1 MLTYR
6 VANCHMSL
14 EPMKTEKT
22 PASQIIPPIHPR
34 IPVAAPVLDGRE
46 TEYVLEC
53 LSTTWISSKGRFIGE
68 FEEAFAQFCGVKHA
82 VATNSGTTALHLA
95 LVALGIGPGDE
106 VIVPSLTYVA
116 SANVVRY
123 CGATPVFADN
133 HIRTFVMDAEE
144 VLAKITPKTKAIMPV
159 HLYGHPVDLDPICE
173 IAQMRDIYVVEDSA
187 EAFGARYKGHRIGGH
202 GICSAFSFF
211 GNKIITTGEG
221 GIVTTNDAALAAR
234 LRLLRGQGQD
244 PQRLYWFPVIGY
256 NYRMTNIAAAIGLA
270 QLERAHFHLT
280 RRKHVARGY
289 NSRLTHLSD
298 KIELPI
304 AEEWADHAYWMYTIL
319 LRENLS
325 TYRDRIMQDLDTA
338 GIETRPV
345 FYPIHMLPPYRDSV
359 RASFPRAELCGL
371 RGINLPT
378 HGKLTEDDMDR
389 IAQTIQASL
398 ASIL

>member
-1 MLTYR
+1 
-6 VANCHMSL
+6 
-14 EPMKTEKT
+14 MKTEKT
-22 PASQIIPPIHPR
+22 PALQTSLPIHPR

-53 LSTTWISSKGRFIGE
+53 LSSSWISSKGRFISN
-68 FEEAFAQFCGVKHA
+68 FEEAFAEFCGVKHA
-82 VATNSGTTALHLA
+82 VATNNGTTALHLA

-123 CGATPVFADN
+123 CGATPVFVDN
-133 HIRTFVMDAEE
+133 HIRTFVMDTAE
-144 VLAKITPKTKAIMPV
+144 VRGKITPKTKAIMPV
-159 HLYGHPVDLDPICE
+159 HLYGHPVDLDAICE
-173 IAQMRDIYVVEDSA
+173 IAHMHNIYVVEDSA
-187 EAFGARYKGHRIGGH
+187 EAVGARYRGRRIGGH

-221 GIVTTNDAALAAR
+221 GMVTTNDAELASR

-270 QLERAHFHLT
+270 QLERAHFHLA
-280 RRKHVARGY
+280 RRKHVAQGY
-289 NSRLTHLSD
+289 NLRMAHLSD
-298 KIELPI
+298 KIDLPI

-319 LRENLS
+319 LREGLS
-325 TYRDRIMQDLDTA
+325 NYRDRIMQDLDAA

-359 RASFPRAELCGL
+359 RGPFPRAELCGS

-378 HGKLTEDDMDR
+378 HGRLTEQDMDR
-389 IAQTIQASL
+389 IAEAIQASI
-398 ASIL
+398 ASVS